1 MLQIARMKNPS
12 TRSNTEKITF
22 SASTHAT
29 IEVSLTTAYR
39 RKSVLLFYSE
49 LQSRAPSLF
58 MQVFMGRGVLSVGHQ
73 FLCYTTSVVGR
84 RPSLRI
90 YYLWLSFEH
99 QSPDLLKTKPFDLF
113 ETIELEFK
121 RGPNLHILAPTAC
134 WVRNHV
140 EADGTKIQK
149 IVKIISYYFLSSKV
163 CTWRHDN
170 GNDQPGPWLKFLRMK
185 SSSLN
190 VAREGNIPQ
199 IFSR

>member
-1 MLQIARMKNPS
+1 M
-12 TRSNTEKITF
+12 
-22 SASTHAT
+22 
-29 IEVSLTTAYR
+29 
-39 RKSVLLFYSE
+39 
-49 LQSRAPSLF
+49 
-58 MQVFMGRGVLSVGHQ
+58 
-73 FLCYTTSVVGR
+73 VGR

-121 RGPNLHILAPTAC
+121 RGPNLHILATTSC
-134 WVRNHV
+134 WVCNHV
-140 EADGTKIQK
+140 EADGPKMQK

-190 VAREGNIPQ
+190 VAREGNIPPNFFQ
-199 IFSR
+199 VTQNKQKMCCQVKSFFTSQQKIDLFQRAANTSVKVKVEGII